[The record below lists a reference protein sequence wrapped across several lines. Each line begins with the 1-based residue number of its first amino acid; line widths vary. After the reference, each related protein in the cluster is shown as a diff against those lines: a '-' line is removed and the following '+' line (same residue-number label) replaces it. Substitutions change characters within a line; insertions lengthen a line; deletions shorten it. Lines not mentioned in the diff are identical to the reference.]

1 MAGLLSLNQIIILE
15 PQSPIYT
22 GFYESSIIDITDST
36 FTVGM
41 PYHNGKLVLLSV
53 GTMVRINISGSQ
65 SSFISEVVQRTFN
78 PEPTLTL
85 ALPFHLLDKAPRK
98 KTKFISVTSGKGGV
112 GKTSFTI
119 NLAISLSQMGY
130 RTFIIDADLGTAN
143 VDVLLN
149 LQPRYNL
156 THILN
161 REKDILD
168 IIIDG
173 PGGIHLIPGG
183 SGLQNLAD
191 LDEWQ
196 FNRLINSFQTL
207 EKFAD
212 IILIDTG
219 AGLSKNV
226 INFILA
232 SDDVIVV
239 TTPEPHAI
247 TDAYAIIKVMD
258 ERNTT
263 LTPKLI
269 LNRVESPEEAKQVSG
284 KMIKVTERFLTLRL
298 KSLGYILE
306 DIHVLRAIK
315 KLRPFVLTEPQSPA
329 TRCVKN
335 IAQKLVSPD
344 VSNNLDIRKG
354 FFHRVRELFSK

>member
-1 MAGLLSLNQIIILE
+1 MSVLLKVNQTIKLE
-15 PQSPIYT
+15 PQSLIYNRS
-22 GFYESSIIDITDST
+22 YESTIFNIADTT
-36 FTVGM
+36 FTIKM
-41 PYHNGKLVLLSV
+41 PYDNGKLVLLSV
-53 GTMVRINISGSQ
+53 GTMLKVTIEENQ
-65 SSFISEVVQRTFN
+65 TSFISEVLGRTFS
-78 PEPTLTL
+78 PEPSLTL
-85 ALPFHLLDKAPRK
+85 ALPVNLLDKK
-98 KTKFISVTSGKGGV
+98 TQKSTKFISITSGKGGV

-119 NLAISLSQMGY
+119 NLGITLSQMGY

-149 LQPRYNL
+149 LQPKYNL
-156 THILN
+156 KHILN

-196 FNRLINSFQTL
+196 FNRLINSFQVL
-207 EKFAD
+207 EKYAD
-212 IILIDTG
+212 VILIDTG

-232 SDDVIVV
+232 SDEVIVV

-258 ERNTT
+258 ERDTT
-263 LTPKLI
+263 LNPKLI
-269 LNRVESPEEAKQVSG
+269 LNRVESPEEAKKISE
-284 KMIKVTERFLTLRL
+284 KMIKVTDHFLSL
-298 KSLGYILE
+298 KLESLGYILE
-306 DIHVLRAIK
+306 DSNVLRAIK
-315 KLRPFVLTEPQSPA
+315 KLRPFVLTDPLCPA
-329 TRCVKN
+329 AQCVKN
-335 IAQKLVSPD
+335 ISQRLIKPD
-344 VSNNLDIRKG
+344 ANYEFEVRKN
-354 FFHRVRELFSK
+354 FFHRVKELFNR